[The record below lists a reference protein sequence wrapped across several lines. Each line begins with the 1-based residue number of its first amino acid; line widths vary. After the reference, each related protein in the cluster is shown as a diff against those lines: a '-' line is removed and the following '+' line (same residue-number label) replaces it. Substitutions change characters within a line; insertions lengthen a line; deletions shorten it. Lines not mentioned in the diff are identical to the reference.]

1 MEVYQRLSE
10 FAHTQMEKVWSRI
23 ILVHNSFFFFFFKLF
38 NVYCAM
44 YWFLVITFFINFC
57 AIILVD
63 RKCLLSGHNHLY
75 ITQGHII
82 IYFLLVPIRC
92 LLVFK

>member
-10 FAHTQMEKVWSRI
+10 FAHAQMEKVWSRI
-23 ILVHNSFFFFFFKLF
+23 ILVHNSFFFKLF
-38 NVYCAM
+38 NVWLCNV
-44 YWFLVITFFINFC
+44 LVPCYYIFFKFRT
-57 AIILVD
+57 IILVD
-63 RKCLLSGHNHLY
+63 RKCGLSGHNHLY
-75 ITQGHII
+75 ITQGDII